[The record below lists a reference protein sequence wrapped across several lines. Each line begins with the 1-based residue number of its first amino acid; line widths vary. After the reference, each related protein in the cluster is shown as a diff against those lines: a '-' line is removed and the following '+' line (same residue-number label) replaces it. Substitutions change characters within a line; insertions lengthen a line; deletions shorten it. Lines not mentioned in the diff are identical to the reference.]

1 MNQRQSYWRTI
12 GQRYI
17 LAMLL
22 GTCSMAAPALQIA
35 ITQGNVAALPIAIV
49 PFTNATGAPKLP
61 LPVAQVIAADL
72 RRSGLFNPLPV
83 AQLPSRPD
91 HAAQIQW
98 PVWRAAQVEHLLTGR
113 VQTHTA
119 TEYQLDFRL
128 FDVAR
133 GQQRLAYRVTVAAD
147 KLRAAAHQI
156 ADRVYQ
162 ALTGRPGA
170 FSTRIAYVTST
181 RTAEGRVQNQL
192 KIADAD
198 GHNPQTI
205 VTSREP
211 LMSPAW
217 SPDGQQLAYVAF
229 ERGRSIIWVQNVT
242 TSERRQIAAYP
253 GINGAPAWSP
263 DGEKIALTL
272 SKNGNPDIFILTLST
287 GALRTLTHHTGID
300 TEPAWSPDG
309 QDLVFTSD
317 RGGSPQLYQ
326 IPVQGGRAR
335 RLTFEG
341 GYNARAAYA
350 PDGSHIVLVTR
361 VAGRYRIGLLDVQR
375 GDLRLLSNGELD
387 ESPGFAPNGDLVLY
401 ASRQDGRDVLATS
414 SVDGDFQQRIS
425 LEATAVRE
433 PAWSPQVPRQ
443 DRVSVD

>member
-1 MNQRQSYWRTI
+1 MNQRQSDRHMA

-17 LAMLL
+17 LALLL
-22 GTCSMAAPALQIA
+22 GICSMAAPALQIA
-35 ITQGNVAALPIAIV
+35 ITQGNVTALPIAIV
-49 PFTNATGAPKLP
+49 PFVNATGAQKLP

-72 RRSGLFNPLPV
+72 RRSGLFNPLPF
-83 AQLPSRPD
+83 ARLPAHPD
-91 HAAQIQW
+91 HTAQIQW
-98 PVWRAAQVEHLLTGR
+98 PVWRTAQVEHLLTGR
-113 VQTHTA
+113 IQMHTA

-128 FDVAR
+128 FDVTR
-133 GQQRLAYRVTVAAD
+133 GQQTLAYRVTVATD
-147 KLRAAAHQI
+147 KLRTAAHQI

-181 RTAEGRVQNQL
+181 RTTDGRIQNQL
-192 KIADAD
+192 KVADAD

-229 ERGRSIIWVQNVT
+229 ARGRSMIWVQNIAT
-242 TSERRQIAAYP
+242 GERHQIAAYP

-263 DGEKIALTL
+263 DGKQMALTL
-272 SKNGNPDIFILTLST
+272 SKNGNPDIFILTLAT
-287 GALRTLTHHTGID
+287 GELRTLTRHTGID

-309 QDLVFTSD
+309 QHLVFTSD
-317 RGGSPQLYQ
+317 RGGSPQLYRV
-326 IPVQGGRAR
+326 PSRGGKAQ

-341 GYNARAAYA
+341 SYNARAAYA
-350 PDGSHIVLVTR
+350 PEGRHIALVTR
-361 VAGRYRIGLLDVQR
+361 VAGRYRIGLLDIQR

-433 PAWSPQVPRQ
+433 PAWSP
-443 DRVSVD
+443 